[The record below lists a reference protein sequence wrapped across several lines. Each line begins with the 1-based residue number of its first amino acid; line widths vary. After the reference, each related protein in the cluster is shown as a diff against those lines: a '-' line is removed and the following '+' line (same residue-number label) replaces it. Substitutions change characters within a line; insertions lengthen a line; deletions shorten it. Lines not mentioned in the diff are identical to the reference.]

1 MNENIHQDTGQV
13 QGGQGQDQGGQQQQP
28 YMAGPTPYDTYN
40 SSIVLLTGQDSFL
53 RDIELKLRNCEEDDN
68 GKVLPLTKPHQ
79 PLLNDL
85 GVSRM
90 MSIIST
96 FTSRNVVLGKYDT
109 KQVNNIML
117 EFREVVI
124 MDLLLNGYKYRVKD
138 NATKSEISWIVIMT
152 PFTCMQRGLDQG
164 ERIFLSKTTQ
174 ENIVRQD
181 LPQGKKKGI
190 FGMFKGGN

>member
-1 MNENIHQDTGQV
+1 MNEAINQD
-13 QGGQGQDQGGQQQQP
+13 GQQVSNGDLGAQQP
-28 YMAGPTPYDTYN
+28 YIGGTTPFDTYN

-53 RDIELKLRNCEEDDN
+53 RDIELKLRNCDEDDN
-68 GKVLPLTKPHQ
+68 NNAIPRTNPPS

-96 FTSRNVVLGKYDT
+96 FTSRNVVLGKYET
-109 KQVNNIML
+109 KQINNIML

-124 MDLLLNGYKYRVKD
+124 MDLLLNGYKYRIKD
-138 NATKSEISWIVIMT
+138 NATKSEIAWIVIMT

-164 ERIFLSKTTQ
+164 ERIFLSKTTN
-174 ENIVRQD
+174 ENILRHD
-181 LPQGKKKGI
+181 SPPQRRKGI
-190 FGMFKGGN
+190 FNMFKGG

>member
-68 GKVLPLTKPHQ
+68 GKVLPLTMPHQ

-181 LPQGKKKGI
+181 SPQGKKKGI

>member
-1 MNENIHQDTGQV
+1 MDENRRQDAGQV
-13 QGGQGQDQGGQQQQP
+13 QGGQGQDQRGQQQQL
-28 YMAGPTPYDTYN
+28 YMACPTPYDTYN

-68 GKVLPLTKPHQ
+68 GKVLPLTMPHQ

-181 LPQGKKKGI
+181 SPQGKKKGI

>member
-1 MNENIHQDTGQV
+1 MEETNNQQGQFQNEQV
-13 QGGQGQDQGGQQQQP
+13 QDQGVQQQQF
-28 YMAGPTPYDTYN
+28 MEGPTPYDTYN

-53 RDIELKLRNCEEDDN
+53 RDIELKLRNCDEDEN
-68 GKVLPLTKPHQ
+68 GIPRPLSNPPS

-109 KQVNNIML
+109 KQINHIML

-124 MDLLLNGYKYRVKD
+124 MDLLLNGYKYDIKD
-138 NATKSEISWIVIMT
+138 NATKSEIDWIVVMT

-181 LPQGKKKGI
+181 NPQGKKKGI